1 MKVWVKNK
9 LTYEY
14 TGPTKRDDNMYFKFG
29 IYRFSVFK
37 EMPTQVIYFDEVRIG
52 KTREKVVGKLPP
64 LN

>member
-1 MKVWVKNK
+1 
-9 LTYEY
+9 
-14 TGPTKRDDNMYFKFG
+14 MYFKFG

-37 EMPTQVIYFDEVRIG
+37 ETPTQVIYFDEVRIG